1 MNASPS
7 GDAVLRRLRVVRWLG
22 VADTLLL
29 VWLLYA
35 SLTHD
40 RDLVR
45 VLGPVHGAGFVLLFL
60 IAAGSAA
67 ERLWGW
73 WFPAAILLSGGP
85 IGALVGDWLI
95 VRRLRRGALDS
106 A

>member
-1 MNASPS
+1 MTAPLSAP
-7 GDAVLRRLRVVRWLG
+7 AVLPRLRIVRWLG
-22 VADTLLL
+22 VVDTLLL

-35 SLTHD
+35 SLSHD

-45 VLGPVHGAGFVLLFL
+45 TLGPIHGGGFLLLML
-60 IAAGSAA
+60 ISGVSAS

-73 WFPAAILLSGGP
+73 WVPAAILLTGGP

-95 VRRLRRGALDS
+95 VRRLRRGSLGPA
-106 A
+106 